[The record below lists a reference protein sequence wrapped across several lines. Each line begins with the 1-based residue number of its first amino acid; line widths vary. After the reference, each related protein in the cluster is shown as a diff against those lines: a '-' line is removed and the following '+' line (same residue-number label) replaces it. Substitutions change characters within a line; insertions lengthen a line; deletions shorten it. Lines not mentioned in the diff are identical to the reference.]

1 MNREAQKILGTQV
14 KEVLSKAVG
23 GIYVG
28 RVFRHALT
36 DFFSKF
42 SVTEDGL
49 EIIANDYMTFKLPIA
64 DEEEYINY
72 AVGVENDEEEWEG
85 SVYFDYCFEIAGY
98 KIAFNE
104 SDKGEVLTW
113 EQFEELAAKAKCLFS
128 VESIDGG
135 SVYVSVSDASIGISD
150 FGEIV
155 ITSDTATVTLDK
167 EIVDAIYNDSVGAN
181 EVCYRI
187 EFSNGM
193 ADMSIEVDDS
203 NRLSM

>member
-1 MNREAQKILGTQV
+1 MNREAQKIKGTQV
-14 KEVLSKAVG
+14 KELLAKAVG

-28 RVFRHALT
+28 RVYQKSLT
-36 DFFSKF
+36 DFFLNF
-42 SVTEDGL
+42 SVTENGL
-49 EIIANDYMTFKLPIA
+49 EVTVNKFVTFTLPIA
-64 DEEEYINY
+64 DDEEYINY
-72 AVGVENDEEEWEG
+72 AVAVENDEEEWEG
-85 SVYFDYCFEIAGY
+85 SVYFDYCFEIEGY
-98 KIAFNE
+98 KISFNE

-113 EQFEELAAKAKCLFS
+113 EQFEELVTKARCLFS

-135 SVYVSVSDASIGISD
+135 SIYVSMSDASIGISD

-155 ITSDTATVTLDK
+155 ITSDAASVNLDK

-193 ADMSIEVDDS
+193 ADISIEVDDS